1 MRNRSKWNFSEAYF
15 LLQQPLPIASQKA
28 CAQLFDPHYPDAFH
42 STPSHAKERNT
53 TMAEHGPAVKL
64 KKDKAS
70 PAKARLGIKLFVIYA
85 LVYAGFVAI
94 NTINPA
100 LMERP
105 MPFGLNLAVFY
116 GFGLIISA
124 IIMGI
129 IYNAICTRYENEM
142 NKEED
147 Q

>member
-1 MRNRSKWNFSEAYF
+1 
-15 LLQQPLPIASQKA
+15 
-28 CAQLFDPHYPDAFH
+28 
-42 STPSHAKERNT
+42 
-53 TMAEHGPAVKL
+53 MAEHGPAVKL

-94 NTINPA
+94 NTINPE
-100 LMERP
+100 LMERS
-105 MPFGLNLAVFY
+105 MPLGLNLAVFY
-116 GFGLIISA
+116 GFGLIVSA
-124 IIMGI
+124 IIMGV
-129 IYNAICTRYENEM
+129 IYNSICTRYENEI

>member
-1 MRNRSKWNFSEAYF
+1 
-15 LLQQPLPIASQKA
+15 
-28 CAQLFDPHYPDAFH
+28 
-42 STPSHAKERNT
+42 
-53 TMAEHGPAVKL
+53 
-64 KKDKAS
+64 
-70 PAKARLGIKLFVIYA
+70 
-85 LVYAGFVAI
+85 
-94 NTINPA
+94 
-100 LMERP
+100 

-116 GFGLIISA
+116 GFGLILSA

>member
-1 MRNRSKWNFSEAYF
+1 
-15 LLQQPLPIASQKA
+15 
-28 CAQLFDPHYPDAFH
+28 
-42 STPSHAKERNT
+42 
-53 TMAEHGPAVKL
+53 MAEHGPAAKL

-70 PAKARLGIKLFVIYA
+70 PAKARLGIKLFVVYA

-100 LMERP
+100 LMERS

-116 GFGLIISA
+116 GFGLILSA